1 MLPQSVWVHM
11 CINPVVSARHCL
23 MSSILSCSSKLSA
36 FTFTE
41 FPESWGKEF
50 YDDISLRIES
60 SKVFHSLYIAQ
71 FWDPVFVLARGW
83 LMMAETLMVG
93 YSRISLGIIIIFFA
107 QNNICFSPAP
117 WLIQSQVLIDPSTAR
132 ERTFY
137 FLEWALK
144 LIKEWW
150 VTNTRFVKLL
160 NKHTMQSNYLCR
172 SVFVTGLGIILS
184 SVSMQN
190 VSQ

>member
-1 MLPQSVWVHM
+1 
-11 CINPVVSARHCL
+11 
-23 MSSILSCSSKLSA
+23 
-36 FTFTE
+36 
-41 FPESWGKEF
+41 
-50 YDDISLRIES
+50 
-60 SKVFHSLYIAQ
+60 
-71 FWDPVFVLARGW
+71 
-83 LMMAETLMVG
+83 MMAETLIVG

-117 WLIQSQVLIDPSTAR
+117 CLIQSQVLINPSTAR

-150 VTNTRFVKLL
+150 VTNTTFVKLL

>member
-1 MLPQSVWVHM
+1 
-11 CINPVVSARHCL
+11 
-23 MSSILSCSSKLSA
+23 
-36 FTFTE
+36 
-41 FPESWGKEF
+41 
-50 YDDISLRIES
+50 
-60 SKVFHSLYIAQ
+60 
-71 FWDPVFVLARGW
+71 
-83 LMMAETLMVG
+83 MMAETLILG

-107 QNNICFSPAP
+107 QNNNICFSPAP
-117 WLIQSQVLIDPSTAR
+117 CPIQSQVLIDPSTAR

-137 FLEWALK
+137 LLEWALS

-160 NKHTMQSNYLCR
+160 NKHTIQSNHLCR

-190 VSQ
+190 VSQYHEYYSTRVKALGKHQLNFYMFNE